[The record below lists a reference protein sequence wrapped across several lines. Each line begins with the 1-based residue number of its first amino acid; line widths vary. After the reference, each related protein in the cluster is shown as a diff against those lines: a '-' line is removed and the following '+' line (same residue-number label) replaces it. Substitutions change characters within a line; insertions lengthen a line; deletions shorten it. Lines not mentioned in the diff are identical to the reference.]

1 MWSRGAVVVAVALA
15 AGCASDWRTDM
26 WYQPSVRAQ
35 AAPRPEP
42 AGSVPLGV
50 PALPRSRDEAATV
63 ENPIAPDPAS
73 LARGRAVF
81 AERCAPCHGLDGHGR
96 GPVARL
102 FPQPADLVYEKV
114 RARSDG
120 FIWGTVTFGGD
131 AMPPAAEGL
140 DARTRW
146 DLVNHVRALQRGG
159 AR

>member
-1 MWSRGAVVVAVALA
+1 MWRSGLLAAAALA
-15 AGCASDWRTDM
+15 TACGSDWRTDM
-26 WYQPSVRAQ
+26 WFQPSVRAQ
-35 AAPRPEP
+35 VAPRPEP

-50 PALPRSRDEAATV
+50 EARPQSRDEVAALD
-63 ENPIAPDPAS
+63 NPVPPSAGS

-81 AERCAPCHGLDGHGR
+81 AERCAPCHGLDGHGK

-102 FPQPADLVYEKV
+102 FPQPADLAYEKV

-120 FIWGTVTFGGD
+120 FIWGTITFGGD

-140 DARTRW
+140 DARARW

-159 AR
+159 TP

>member
-1 MWSRGAVVVAVALA
+1 MSRRGVLLLVALA

-26 WYQPSVRAQ
+26 WHQPSVRAQ

-42 AGSVPLGV
+42 AGSVPLAAAPR
-50 PALPRSRDEAATV
+50 PASRDEASALS
-63 ENPIAPDPAS
+63 NPVALTGAS
-73 LARGRAVF
+73 LARGRALF
-81 AERCAPCHGLDGHGR
+81 AERCAPCHGLDGHGH

-102 FPQPADLVYEKV
+102 FPQPADLSYDKV

-120 FIWGTVTFGGD
+120 FLWGTITFGGD

-140 DARTRW
+140 EPGARW
-146 DLVNHVRALQRGG
+146 DLVNHVRTLQRGG